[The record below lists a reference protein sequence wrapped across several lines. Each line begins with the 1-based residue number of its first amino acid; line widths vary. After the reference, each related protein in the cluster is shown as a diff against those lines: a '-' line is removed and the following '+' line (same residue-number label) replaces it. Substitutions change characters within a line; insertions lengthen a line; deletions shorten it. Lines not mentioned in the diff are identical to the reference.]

1 MYLGYSVGYTLN
13 TGLCTDTYE
22 PIPFKSAMML
32 GTTKLNNSIPVWMT
46 LTFTQ
51 GHTVTRKQEFTQLQ
65 CYKVA

>member
-13 TGLCTDTYE
+13 TGLCTDAYE
-22 PIPFKSAMML
+22 PIPFKSAMTL
-32 GTTKLNNSIPVWMT
+32 GTTKLNNSILVWMT

-51 GHTVTRKQEFTQLQ
+51 GHTVTRKLEFTQLQ